1 MIEYFNFLLDELIF
15 RYDVCQCRDEHWK
28 EGTYDKDEHVK
39 VIRAAATALFERYT
53 KDSLGKNILEIRT
66 WYHIE
71 HDISVYFIPAVR
83 IFLDRQMSDIK
94 ARDIQTIKFWAIL
107 CSLYTQNVRWVNPWS
122 KVSMQSLFLPC
133 LSKSATSF
141 SLFSNNSL
149 VTKFESK
156 LWVLQ

>member
-66 WYHIE
+66 
-71 HDISVYFIPAVR
+71 
-83 IFLDRQMSDIK
+83 
-94 ARDIQTIKFWAIL
+94 
-107 CSLYTQNVRWVNPWS
+107 
-122 KVSMQSLFLPC
+122 
-133 LSKSATSF
+133 
-141 SLFSNNSL
+141 
-149 VTKFESK
+149 
-156 LWVLQ
+156 